1 MSKIE
6 QGNNIFPEDKPV
18 EEAVNPFD
26 EPVELQ
32 EDTQSGS
39 ATEQKAL
46 TLPNFYIRK
55 SRLVLPSAKELI
67 VAARVDYGKDIEI
80 PTPPDDLFET
90 LENLAKKNVRGLEVY
105 YQPGVH
111 LGRNNNF
118 WKAKDRV
125 KPMYD
130 NGWLI

>member
-90 LENLAKKNVRGLEVY
+90 LENLAKKMLEDLRFIISQVY
-105 YQPGVH
+105 I
-111 LGRNNNF
+111 LGEIIIF
-118 WKAKDRV
+118 GKQKV
-125 KPMYD
+125 E
-130 NGWLI
+130 